1 MISIIRLF
9 EEAAKTRVGKH
20 ADGAFMHLRVKDT
33 QKNLT
38 SRRRAM
44 DMGDGSV
51 RHLPSSKSK
60 SGLKS
65 AAYKVNNI
73 KQYRLRK
80 QKPSG
85 SPYGR

>member
-1 MISIIRLF
+1 MISLIEVR
-9 EEAAKTRVGKH
+9 AKTRVGKH
-20 ADGAFMHLRVKDT
+20 ADGPFMHLRVKDT

-44 DMGDGSV
+44 DMGDGGV
-51 RHLPSSKSK
+51 RYLPSSKSI

-65 AAYKVNNI
+65 AAYKINNI
-73 KQYRLRK
+73 KQMKLGK
-80 QKPSG
+80 EKPSG